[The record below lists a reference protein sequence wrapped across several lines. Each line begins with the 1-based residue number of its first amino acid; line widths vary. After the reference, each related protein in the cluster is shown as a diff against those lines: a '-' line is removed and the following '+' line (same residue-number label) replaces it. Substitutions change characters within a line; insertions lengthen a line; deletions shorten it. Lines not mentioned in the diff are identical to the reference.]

1 MQIEVRPIGPLERSV
16 HVRVDANE
24 IESEVEEQIQDVA
37 AKARLPGFRKGRV
50 PSDLIRQRY
59 REGIVGEVRKKTLSD
74 SMDSAFKQEKLSP
87 LHISNFKL
95 LSDPESI
102 ELEYLVDITIEP
114 TLKLDVLESLK
125 LARPKVEIVEQ
136 DIDNRIEEILD
147 QHREMREA
155 ERPIEMGDKV
165 FFTVSDRGTVF
176 KKDDSEL
183 DRSEHKELYDI
194 EREYSMFLANQI
206 TQIAPWLYFIQEE
219 FLGKSAGDTF
229 EIVRE
234 ITLDDHVKAV
244 QPGIEDSNRSTK
256 SDENQSVMPSD
267 GEEAI
272 EQDSTAIVEDERHGS
287 DESVE
292 PEFEVYVSKIHIEV
306 AVERAQKVVRPE
318 LNSEFFARLEEGVS
332 NEEEF
337 RDKVRESLQS
347 AMDKRADEIVGRQAL
362 EQLVSVNPVEM
373 PITVKEELV
382 HSRSAESDN
391 EVNEQSPPPPV
402 TQEQMDQEWKG
413 VIATWI
419 VEQYADANGIEA
431 DIAKINEVLKIHH
444 TLRQNFGLNTDEL
457 YTDRYV
463 QGIRRNI
470 LTEDVL
476 EHVVNR
482 VECEEYSATVQEMN
496 SSDFKNFDITTDL
509 TELEEAP
516 AAWESPVSQNA
527 IDAGRKE
534 VEELVAAA
542 TRTPELDHADA
553 QGSATSNSSKSAD
566 KGFFRK
572 LFGRFGRKE

>member
-16 HVRVDANE
+16 HVLVDANE

-37 AKARLPGFRKGRV
+37 SKARLPGFRKGRV

-74 SMDSAFKQEKLSP
+74 SMDAAFKQEKLSP

-114 TLKLDVLESLK
+114 ALKLDVLDSLK
-125 LARPKVEIVEQ
+125 LIRPNVEIVEQ

-165 FFTVSDRGTVF
+165 FFTVSDKGTIF

-183 DRSEHKELYDI
+183 DRSDHKELYDI
-194 EREYSMFLANQI
+194 EREYSIFLANQI
-206 TQIAPWLYFIQEE
+206 TQIAPWLYFIQED

-229 EIVRE
+229 EIERE
-234 ITLDDHVKAV
+234 ITLDDHVKAA
-244 QPGIEDSNRSTK
+244 QPRIEDSRTSTESNEDQPELE
-256 SDENQSVMPSD
+256 SDS
-267 GEEAI
+267 EEAI
-272 EQDSTAIVEDERHGS
+272 EQESTAIVEEDGYGLN
-287 DESVE
+287 ESVE

-306 AVERAQKVVRPE
+306 AVERAQVVVRPE
-318 LNSEFFARLEEGVS
+318 LNSEFFERLEEGVS

-337 RDKVRESLQS
+337 REKVRESLQS
-347 AMDKRADEIVGRQAL
+347 AMHKRADEIVGRQAL

-373 PITVKEELV
+373 PIAVKEELV
-382 HSRSAESDN
+382 QSRTAEPDD
-391 EVNEQSPPPPV
+391 EVDRQSPTSAI
-402 TQEQMDQEWKG
+402 TQEQMDLEWKG
-413 VIATWI
+413 VIATWV
-419 VEQYADANGIEA
+419 VEQYADFNGIEA

-444 TLRQNFGLNTDEL
+444 TLRTNFGLNTDEL

-463 QGIRRNI
+463 QGIRRRI

-476 EHVVNR
+476 EHIVNR
-482 VECEEYSATVQEMN
+482 VECEEHSATVQEMN

-516 AAWESPVSQNA
+516 VAWESPVSQDE

-542 TRTPELDHADA
+542 SRTPELEQSDA
-553 QGSATSNSSKSAD
+553 QDSATSGSSKSAK

-572 LFGRFGRKE
+572 LFGRIGRKE